1 MLILNFVPRLQ
12 SRLGAKASKNLLILN
27 FLEHLEGSFYK
38 RIREFNAA
46 FLAGHC
52 LDEFGPVG
60 FREALHSGE
69 ACPAADVA
77 DVLACLVLAWRC
89 PARDDVGDAVQM
101 VLPFVGPEQAE
112 GSSCAPVHA
121 LKLDKLSVR
130 LFCSLPFP
138 GSTCNPPNV

>member
-1 MLILNFVPRLQ
+1 MLILNLI
-12 SRLGAKASKNLLILN
+12 ILN
-27 FLEHLEGSFYK
+27 FFEHLEGSFYK

-52 LDEFGPVG
+52 LDEFGPVS

-89 PARDDVGDAVQM
+89 PARDDVGDAVQV
-101 VLPFVGPEQAE
+101 VLPFVGAEQAD
-112 GSSCAPVHA
+112 SCAQAPFETI
-121 LKLDKLSVR
+121 KLAETG
-130 LFCSLPFP
+130 PF
-138 GSTCNPPNV
+138 